1 MKLLFLSLIFAISAS
16 LALSA
21 EAGDDKRVPAGA
33 NAAAAAAGVGAKR
46 KSSLEFDDN
55 VVEGMNKNPLDSLQ
69 NVGRED
75 GKSHGRL
82 YKKRTD
88 FQNEIRQSVQEA
100 GYSP

>member
-1 MKLLFLSLIFAISAS
+1 MKMALLLIVCM
-16 LALSA
+16 ALVA
-21 EAGDDKRVPAGA
+21 PEAMAREDVRAPAHNTPPQAGKKR
-33 NAAAAAAGVGAKR
+33 AK
-46 KSSLEFDDN
+46 SLEFDDN

-69 NVGRED
+69 NIGRED

>member
-1 MKLLFLSLIFAISAS
+1 MRSILFLILIFA
-16 LALSA
+16 LALPA
-21 EAGDDKRVPAGA
+21 YAGDSGS
-33 NAAAAAAGVGAKR
+33 NNGAKR
-46 KSSLEFDDN
+46 DPAANTPGGKRGKSLEFDDN

-75 GKSHGRL
+75 GKTHGRL

>member
-1 MKLLFLSLIFAISAS
+1 MRKLLAFGLL
-16 LALSA
+16 LALNAILSTTS
-21 EAGDDKRVPAGA
+21 EAADARAP
-33 NAAAAAAGVGAKR
+33 AAAAPAQAGGVVKKR
-46 KSSLEFDDN
+46 SKSLEFDDN

-75 GKSHGRL
+75 GKTHGRL

>member
-1 MKLLFLSLIFAISAS
+1 MKLLLLVAAIS
-16 LALSA
+16 LSIAVGA
-21 EAGDDKRVPAGA
+21 EADETKRAP
-33 NAAAAAAGVGAKR
+33 AAANGQAAAGNKR

>member
-1 MKLLFLSLIFAISAS
+1 MRLLLFFSLI
-16 LALSA
+16 LVLSEA
-21 EAGDDKRVPAGA
+21 VSVPSEAGDKRAP
-33 NAAAAAAGVGAKR
+33 AAASPPQPATPGKKR
-46 KSSLEFDDN
+46 GKSLEFDDN

>member
-1 MKLLFLSLIFAISAS
+1 MKLHLLSLILVLCAS
-16 LALSA
+16 LVVDV
-21 EAGDDKRVPAGA
+21 EAGDDKRVPASA
-33 NAAAAAAGVGAKR
+33 NPAVSAGTGAKR

>member
-1 MKLLFLSLIFAISAS
+1 MRYAFFLSLLLCAALMLPLSAS
-16 LALSA
+16 IGAAPAFADGPAPASA
-21 EAGDDKRVPAGA
+21 PVKKRSG
-33 NAAAAAAGVGAKR
+33 K
-46 KSSLEFDDN
+46 LEFDDN

-88 FQNEIRQSVQEA
+88 FQSEIRQSVQEA

>member
-1 MKLLFLSLIFAISAS
+1 MRFTFFLSLLLCLAIAAPAFADGPAPAS
-16 LALSA
+16 
-21 EAGDDKRVPAGA
+21 VPSTQ
-33 NAAAAAAGVGAKR
+33 GVGKKR
-46 KSSLEFDDN
+46 SGKLEFDDN

-75 GKSHGRL
+75 GKTHGRL

>member
-1 MKLLFLSLIFAISAS
+1 VISAS
-16 LALSA
+16 FATDA
-21 EAGDDKRVPAGA
+21 QAGDTKRAPAAA
-33 NAAAAAAGVGAKR
+33 NAQAAATGGAKR

>member
-1 MKLLFLSLIFAISAS
+1 MRFHLVIIFI
-16 LALSA
+16 LSA
-21 EAGDDKRVPAGA
+21 ALAAPAYAGNDAKRAPA
-33 NAAAAAAGVGAKR
+33 NANANAGNGAKR

>member
-1 MKLLFLSLIFAISAS
+1 MIRLITMLVISA
-16 LALSA
+16 LILPAA
-21 EAGDDKRVPAGA
+21 TRAFAGEAARTPA
-33 NAAAAAAGVGAKR
+33 NADAVKKRAK
-46 KSSLEFDDN
+46 SLEFEDN

-69 NVGRED
+69 QVGRED

>member
-1 MKLLFLSLIFAISAS
+1 MSTPLL
-16 LALSA
+16 LALICLA
-21 EAGDDKRVPAGA
+21 LVAPAAVAGEPAQNPPA
-33 NAAAAAAGVGAKR
+33 AKR
-46 KSSLEFDDN
+46 GKSLSFDDN

-69 NVGRED
+69 NIGRED

>member
-1 MKLLFLSLIFAISAS
+1 MRQTLFLATIVILG
-16 LALSA
+16 LALA
-21 EAGDDKRVPAGA
+21 TPAIAGDGRSPDSVQGQNPPKKRGK
-33 NAAAAAAGVGAKR
+33 N
-46 KSSLEFDDN
+46 LEFDDN

-75 GKSHGRL
+75 GKTHGRL